1 MNLIGPKD
9 SNMAEKNL
17 YNALHALLVRDTQ
30 QQSDR
35 DFPRMSIRGG
45 FGDGSKMASHEA
57 IGNLVIQLVISYTQS
72 GIDILNLGGRVTA
85 SRRPA
90 TATLSSSSLRTS
102 DGSKSP
108 TPSRT

>member
-17 YNALHALLVRDTQ
+17 YNALHASLVRDTR

-45 FGDGSKMASHEA
+45 FGDGTKMAAHEA
-57 IGNLVIQLVISYTQS
+57 MIVPMYPDAAICW
-72 GIDILNLGGRVTA
+72 GILAGGGG
-85 SRRPA
+85 SRA
-90 TATLSSSSLRTS
+90 LF
-102 DGSKSP
+102 
-108 TPSRT
+108 